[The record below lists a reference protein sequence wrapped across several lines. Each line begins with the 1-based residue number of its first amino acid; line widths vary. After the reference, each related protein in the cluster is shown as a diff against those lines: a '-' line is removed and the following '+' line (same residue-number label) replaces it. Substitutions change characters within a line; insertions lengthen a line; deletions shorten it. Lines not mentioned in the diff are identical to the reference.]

1 VAVEALVGF
10 GLGFSVVAMFGRFR
24 ASIFAKAADIGA
36 AVAENEDCGTVNPAA
51 IAANVG
57 VHVGDVGANGA
68 DLLETHVLS
77 IIAAAT
83 IASGDM
89 AMIALP
95 FWLAGAGV
103 IASAIAFFF
112 VKAEDGASKD
122 GILYALYKGKMI
134 SSVLFVALSA
144 IIVSIFFDNLG
155 KGWAILCCIII
166 GQVFGMF
173 VSQLTEIFTSNSFL
187 VKSIRDTD
195 TIGPAVL
202 IMRAVAFGLFSCIGP
217 AVFIVVSL
225 LATIYLSGA
234 YGVAIA
240 AVAMLSNVALHLAT
254 DTCVAITSNA
264 ATIAGMT
271 GTERAYEATA
281 ILESANLTAAS
292 AGKGFAVA
300 SSVLTSVSVL
310 TALKVTAGLASVDTN
325 APTVLAGLLV
335 GVWFPFFFS
344 ALILF
349 SVQEAAGSMIIETR
363 RQLEGIAE
371 VSGSSSVN
379 VAAKS
384 SLQEMIIPALYASM
398 APLITG
404 IVFGPLALAG
414 MLTGAIA
421 TSMMINMTLS
431 NTVSVINSV
440 KNYTEIDGEGKIA
453 QTYKTGTLIDSL
465 GAAFSAVG
473 PALNTLIKL
482 MSIISLVMGPFMTNW
497 AEWSYW
503 YFGIIPVAI
512 ALTGTALYYLFIWKD
527 DEEVTVAAPEA

>member
-1 VAVEALVGF
+1 MNSLGGSIRNGSKSFFTSHLKYLSLIVFITYVLLLVFYSIETPSNDLTDGVRIGGCFIAGAMVAAAISSIGVAVSTDANVRTAQAAESGGASYALRVAFTAGSVHSFSATGVSLLGLSIMYCIMTLGRPADLFTMGEGADLAVEALVGF

-225 LATIYLSGA
+225 LAT
-234 YGVAIA
+234 
-240 AVAMLSNVALHLAT
+240 M
-254 DTCVAITSNA
+254 
-264 ATIAGMT
+264 
-271 GTERAYEATA
+271 
-281 ILESANLTAAS
+281 
-292 AGKGFAVA
+292 
-300 SSVLTSVSVL
+300 
-310 TALKVTAGLASVDTN
+310 
-325 APTVLAGLLV
+325 
-335 GVWFPFFFS
+335 
-344 ALILF
+344 
-349 SVQEAAGSMIIETR
+349 
-363 RQLEGIAE
+363 
-371 VSGSSSVN
+371 
-379 VAAKS
+379 
-384 SLQEMIIPALYASM
+384 
-398 APLITG
+398 
-404 IVFGPLALAG
+404 
-414 MLTGAIA
+414 
-421 TSMMINMTLS
+421 
-431 NTVSVINSV
+431 
-440 KNYTEIDGEGKIA
+440 
-453 QTYKTGTLIDSL
+453 
-465 GAAFSAVG
+465 
-473 PALNTLIKL
+473 
-482 MSIISLVMGPFMTNW
+482 
-497 AEWSYW
+497 
-503 YFGIIPVAI
+503 
-512 ALTGTALYYLFIWKD
+512 
-527 DEEVTVAAPEA
+527 

>member
-1 VAVEALVGF
+1 
-10 GLGFSVVAMFGRFR
+10 
-24 ASIFAKAADIGA
+24 
-36 AVAENEDCGTVNPAA
+36 
-51 IAANVG
+51 
-57 VHVGDVGANGA
+57 
-68 DLLETHVLS
+68 
-77 IIAAAT
+77 
-83 IASGDM
+83 
-89 AMIALP
+89 
-95 FWLAGAGV
+95 
-103 IASAIAFFF
+103 
-112 VKAEDGASKD
+112 
-122 GILYALYKGKMI
+122 
-134 SSVLFVALSA
+134 
-144 IIVSIFFDNLG
+144 
-155 KGWAILCCIII
+155 
-166 GQVFGMF
+166 
-173 VSQLTEIFTSNSFL
+173 
-187 VKSIRDTD
+187 
-195 TIGPAVL
+195 
-202 IMRAVAFGLFSCIGP
+202 
-217 AVFIVVSL
+217 
-225 LATIYLSGA
+225 
-234 YGVAIA
+234 
-240 AVAMLSNVALHLAT
+240 MLSNVALHLAT

-465 GAAFSAVG
+465 GAAVSAVG